1 MQSGGWVVQ
10 GVCSVVRRDSVGICK
25 LGRIRFVLY
34 GGGQG
39 AVTEFGIG
47 GDTYED
53 TVRNLGLHLRHRLG
67 RVIVILREEACW
79 EGT

>member
-1 MQSGGWVVQ
+1 MSF
-10 GVCSVVRRDSVGICK
+10 VGIV
-25 LGRIRFVLY
+25 LGSVSPGRYVLFCME
-34 GGGQG
+34 GGQG

-67 RVIVILREEACW
+67 GVIVILREEACW